1 MIFFLI
7 GLAKLELRY
16 LLKQRLKYYLY
27 RQMILFINLIFNYK
41 NTIFVMKSGIYKTN
55 VKFIHQQLPDNYHI
69 IFKKCRNEFTGYYN
83 N

>member
-7 GLAKLELRY
+7 EWAKLELRY
-16 LLKQRLKYYLY
+16 LLKQRLKYYLC

-55 VKFIHQQLPDNYHI
+55 VNYTCQQLPDNYHI
-69 IFKKCRNEFTGYYN
+69 I
-83 N
+83 